1 LDLRRTARPHFPSVA
16 LVARHLSKNEIEPMT
31 DTITKLPTKI
41 AYDAAH
47 DILDALHDMRMR
59 CAVLSRE
66 IQDGRLLSADTVEA
80 LQGID
85 RQSDRIALAVIDTRE
100 AQKEA
105 AAVIYTRD

>member
-1 LDLRRTARPHFPSVA
+1 
-16 LVARHLSKNEIEPMT
+16 MT

-47 DILDALHDMRMR
+47 DILDALHDMRTR

-66 IQDGRLLSADTVEA
+66 IQNGRLLSADTVEA

-85 RQSDRIALAVIDTRE
+85 RQNDRIALAMLEIRD
-100 AQKEA
+100 AQKIQA
-105 AAVIYTRD
+105 GVI